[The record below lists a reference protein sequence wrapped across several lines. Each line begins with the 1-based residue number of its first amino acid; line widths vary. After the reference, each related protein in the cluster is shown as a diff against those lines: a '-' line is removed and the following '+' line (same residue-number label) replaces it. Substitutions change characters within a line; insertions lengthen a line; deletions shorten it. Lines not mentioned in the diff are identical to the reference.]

1 MENKNEWRKVKLGE
15 IGEIISGGTP
25 KTSIKEYWNGNIS
38 WLTPKDFSN
47 KNSKYWTRG
56 ERNITKEGLE
66 NSSAKLLPKGTVL
79 FTSRAPIGYIGIS
92 KADLCTNQGF
102 KNIIVNEENSN
113 EFIYYLLKFIT
124 PQIINIAGGSTFKEI
139 SATALRDFEVYIPK
153 SKKYQE
159 KIAKILSDIDEKIEL
174 NNKINDNLEKQAQ
187 LIFKSWFID
196 FEPFNKEIPSDWRI
210 STLEEI
216 TNLIA
221 GGDKP
226 QNFSDVKTKKYN
238 VPIFSNG
245 IVQNGLY
252 GYTDTAKIFD
262 ESVTVSARGTIGFV
276 CLREIPYVPIVRLI
290 SIIPKNNIISAK
302 FLYLW
307 LKNINIQGTGS
318 TQQQLTIPEFKKT
331 KILVPN
337 EKNMKKFTNLIKP
350 LFEKIG
356 KNNIE
361 NKKLSNLKNYLLPKL
376 MNGEIDV
383 ENIGL

>member
-1 MENKNEWRKVKLGE
+1 MIKNKNIL
-15 IGEIISGGTP
+15 
-25 KTSIKEYWNGNIS
+25 Y
-38 WLTPKDFSN
+38 L
-47 KNSKYWTRG
+47 
-56 ERNITKEGLE
+56 IT
-66 NSSAKLLPKGTVL
+66 
-79 FTSRAPIGYIGIS
+79 I
-92 KADLCTNQGF
+92 
-102 KNIIVNEENSN
+102 
-113 EFIYYLLKFIT
+113 
-124 PQIINIAGGSTFKEI
+124 
-139 SATALRDFEVYIPK
+139 
-153 SKKYQE
+153 
-159 KIAKILSDIDEKIEL
+159 
-174 NNKINDNLEKQAQ
+174 INDNLEKQAQ